1 MPKSYKSF
9 PKLGTILYI
18 IYTNCIMDSFDD
30 IIDIVH
36 EFVFTTAM
44 IKVSTPKFK
53 KWVLHLQGIYM
64 ILSVVRLYYLLV
76 YKKEVTITKSI
87 KLMMLFEIGNL
98 VFFIY
103 SLKTNLQEI
112 DILHKQEIEKV
123 KSKNNRLKKLEQFV

>member
-1 MPKSYKSF
+1 
-9 PKLGTILYI
+9 
-18 IYTNCIMDSFDD
+18 MDSFDD